1 MTSVSIPSLVII
13 GIGLSA
19 LLFAAVFGGK
29 AERNGATLLA
39 GNIALTWIAQA
50 SSDQAPLA
58 AFLAIDLA
66 TAAAFGYLTFKN
78 PEKLWPGVCGCA
90 QLLIFVFSATRAIDF
105 PMSEQAYLFM
115 LSLSSLLCVGALA
128 AGTWAARWRKP
139 GDQDWDPTPA

>member
-1 MTSVSIPSLVII
+1 MTSVSILSLVII
-13 GIGLSA
+13 GLGLSA
-19 LLFAAVFGGK
+19 LLFAAVFGGR
-29 AERNGATLLA
+29 AERSGAALLA

-50 SSDQAPLA
+50 SAGQAPLL
-58 AFLAIDLA
+58 AFLAIDLV
-66 TAAAFGYLTFKN
+66 TAAGFGYLTFKN

-128 AGTWAARWRKP
+128 AGTWATRWRKSD
-139 GDQDWDPTPA
+139 DQEWAPTPA